1 VDSRKPLMMIVLVDR
16 GGSNVVVGSR
26 DKTMPSTYCILRI
39 GVIITIATYL
49 IKGTGVTEL
58 IT

>member
-1 VDSRKPLMMIVLVDR
+1 MMIVLVDR